1 MAQRRYGPTRGA
13 GVAVIELEGEKGI
26 EPGALGW
33 CGYAGVM
40 EKGPVGELIIAPN
53 KSTFVKKCGG
63 IIDDLLLP
71 DAALDYYSLANG
83 AGGLALVRVTDGN
96 EVQAEI
102 PLYAR
107 YGSLLTRMGILK
119 AKNGGRW
126 GGKERHYT
134 ADVDDMDTD
143 LSNTTLDTGLAMA
156 VDEWKGGILEIADVA
171 NTTYEIIGN
180 DAAGVITVAA
190 DSTMKDDYDASE
202 ADPATDRYY
211 LSLGNA
217 GKAISIMI
225 GDGEEK
231 PDTEFSISVYV
242 DGAFVKKYGNLS
254 TNPSDS
260 RYWVSLINND
270 DGNDE
275 IEAED
280 KWTGAH
286 TAAVRPANKY
296 GIIAASPAVTDTVL
310 TSIIH
315 DFTIT
320 KYATTLPDPTFLL
333 GTTTDDMIAQKITLV
348 VTNTASEATAT
359 SDKFGDLG
367 TVTIGS
373 EFTPNNKWT
382 PPFTLTNVGSTPLVD
397 ADEMVINYKP
407 FIPDSLIGGYLYPDK
422 VNEKSAKY
430 RIVDNDHKSI
440 TVADG
445 SDMTSKAEAADEY
458 MVVVPLE
465 MSGGE
470 DGNASIDDSSY
481 IQQAWDVDNSPFNRL
496 FGRNMGLIKY
506 ATPGVTSTA
515 VQKAGVAYAEA
526 KNHQYRYEITS
537 ATVTEAGAITY
548 INDTLGRSDFA
559 VVAFPSYGTVPDPLS
574 NEGKTKVVTLTG
586 MIHGREA
593 RIAADYDGYHKAEA
607 GIDAKLP
614 KLLDITTSDA
624 ILNEELLN
632 PAGIAIIKK
641 VKGNFIIWGDRTVH
655 SDPTW
660 KWKHQ
665 RETMSYYEHVLQ
677 ESFDWIIFMINDRT
691 TESLAISALNSF
703 FLPEYAK
710 RAVRG
715 NTFQEAVII
724 KLDEELN
731 TDATRANGDMISE
744 IKLRLADTVER
755 FIIRIGKQGI
765 FESVG

>member
-13 GVAVIELEGEKGI
+13 GVTIIELEGEKGI

-33 CGYAGVM
+33 CGYAGAM
-40 EKGPVGELIIAPN
+40 EKGPVGELILAPN

-63 IIDDLLLP
+63 IIDDSLLP

-96 EVQAEI
+96 EEKAEM

-107 YGSLLTRMGILK
+107 YDSLLTQMGTLR

-134 ADVDDMDTD
+134 AADVDMDTD
-143 LSNTTLDTGLAMA
+143 LSNTTLDTGLTMA
-156 VDEWKGGILEIADVA
+156 VDEWKGGILEIEDIP
-171 NTTYEIIGN
+171 NTTYEITGN

-190 DSTMKDDYDASE
+190 DSTMKDTYDGLSGTSE
-202 ADPATDRYY
+202 RYY
-211 LSLGNA
+211 LSLTNA
-217 GKAISIMI
+217 DKAVSIMI

-275 IEAED
+275 IEAVD
-280 KWTGAH
+280 LWTGAH

-296 GIIAASPAVTDTVL
+296 GIIDTAGITDTVL

-315 DFTIT
+315 DFTVT
-320 KYATTLPDPTFLL
+320 VSPTSANPAMTL
-333 GTTTDDMIAQKITLV
+333 GTTDDDMLAQKIT
-348 VTNTASEATAT
+348 VTVLAGALTGTAVSEEYGA
-359 SDKFGDLG
+359 LG
-367 TVTIGS
+367 TVTFG
-373 EFTPNNKWT
+373 TPFVPDHKWA
-382 PPFTLTNVGSTPLVD
+382 PPFTITNGGTVLAENDV
-397 ADEMVINYKP
+397 MVINYKP
-407 FIPDSLIGGYLYPDK
+407 FVADSLIGGYLYPDK
-422 VNEKSAKY
+422 VNAKTTRY
-430 RIVDNDHKSI
+430 RIVDNDHKTI

-445 SDMTSKAEAADEY
+445 SDMTSVAAAADEY
-458 MVVVPLE
+458 MVVAPLE

-470 DGNASIDDSSY
+470 DGNAGIVDSDY

-496 FGRNMGLIKY
+496 FGKNMGLIKY
-506 ATPGVTSTA
+506 ATPGNTATA

-526 KNHQYRYEITS
+526 KNHQYRYEIPS

-574 NEGKTKVVTLTG
+574 NEGKTKTVTLTG

-593 RIAADYDGYHKAEA
+593 RIAVDYDGYHKAEA

-614 KLLDITTSDA
+614 KLLDIPTSDA

-724 KLDEELN
+724 KLDDELN

>member
-33 CGYAGVM
+33 CGYAGIM

-63 IIDDLLLP
+63 VIDDSLLP

-96 EVQAEI
+96 EVQAEM

-107 YGSLLTRMGILK
+107 YGSLLTRMGTLK

-126 GGKERHYT
+126 GGKENYYT
-134 ADVDDMDTD
+134 GAATD
-143 LSNTTLDTGLAMA
+143 ATETTVTTGVTMLD
-156 VDEWKGGILEIADVA
+156 DEWAGGYLQITGSS
-171 NTTYEIIGN
+171 NTYEIISN
-180 DAAGVITVAA
+180 TAAGVITVAS
-190 DSTMKDDYDASE
+190 DSTII
-202 ADPATDRYY
+202 TDGGTTTAVYY
-211 LSLGNA
+211 LYHENA
-217 GKAISIMI
+217 GKAISILI

-275 IEAED
+275 IEAVD
-280 KWTGAH
+280 LWTGAH

-296 GIIAASPAVTDTVL
+296 GIIDTAGITDTVL
-310 TSIIH
+310 TSVIH
-315 DFTIT
+315 DFTVT
-320 KYATTLPDPTFLL
+320 VGDATPTFAL
-333 GTTTDDMIAQKITLV
+333 GTTTDSHLAQKLTITMTAADTGSV
-348 VTNTASEATAT
+348 V
-359 SDKFGDLG
+359 SDKLGAVG
-367 TVTIGS
+367 TVTVGT
-373 EFTPNNKWT
+373 EFDNTDCKWV
-382 PPFTLTNVGSTPLVD
+382 PPFTITDGGTTLETDDV
-397 ADEMVINYKP
+397 MVINYKP
-407 FIPDSLIGGYLYPDK
+407 FVLDSLIGGYLYPDK
-422 VNEKSAKY
+422 VNASSTRY
-430 RIVDNDHKSI
+430 RIVDNDHKTI

-445 SDMTSKAEAADEY
+445 SDMTSVAEAADEY
-458 MVVVPLE
+458 MVVAPLE
-465 MSGGE
+465 MSGGK
-470 DGNASIDDSSY
+470 DGNAGVIDSSY
-481 IQQAWDVDNSPFNRL
+481 TQQAWDVDDSPFNRL

-574 NEGKTKVVTLTG
+574 SEGKTKTVTLTG

-614 KLLDITTSDA
+614 KLLDIPTSDA

>member
-13 GVAVIELEGEKGI
+13 GVTVIELEGEKGI

-33 CGYAGVM
+33 CGYAGIM

-63 IIDDLLLP
+63 IIDDSLLP

-96 EVQAEI
+96 EVQAEMT
-102 PLYAR
+102 LYAR
-107 YGSLLTRMGILK
+107 YESLLTPMGTLK

-126 GGKERHYT
+126 GGKENYHT
-134 ADVDDMDTD
+134 GVATGVTE
-143 LSNTTLDTGLAMA
+143 TTVTTGVTMLL
-156 VDEWKGGILEIADVA
+156 DEWAGGYLQISGST
-171 NTTYEIIGN
+171 NTYEIISN
-180 DAAGVITVAA
+180 TAAGVITVAA
-190 DSTMKDDYDASE
+190 DSTIEFDGGAVDDV
-202 ADPATDRYY
+202 YY
-211 LSLGNA
+211 LYHENA
-217 GKAISIMI
+217 GKAVSIMI

-275 IEAED
+275 IEAVD
-280 KWTGAH
+280 LWTGAH

-296 GIIAASPAVTDTVL
+296 GIIDTAGITDTVL
-310 TSIIH
+310 TSVIY
-315 DFTIT
+315 DLTVT
-320 KYATTLPDPTFLL
+320 TGDATPTLTL
-333 GTTTDDMIAQKITLV
+333 GTTTDSHLAQKLTITMTAADTGNV
-348 VTNTASEATAT
+348 V
-359 SDKFGDLG
+359 SDKFGAVG
-367 TVTIGS
+367 TITVDSVYDNTDY
-373 EFTPNNKWT
+373 KWV
-382 PPFTLTNVGSTPLVD
+382 PPFTI
-397 ADEMVINYKP
+397 ADGGTTLEATDVIVINYKP
-407 FIPDSLIGGYLYPDK
+407 FVLDSLIGGYLYPDK
-422 VNEKSAKY
+422 VNASSTRY
-430 RIVDNDHKSI
+430 RIVDNDHKTI

-445 SDMTSKAEAADEY
+445 SDMTSVAAAADKY
-458 MVVVPLE
+458 MVVAPLE
-465 MSGGE
+465 MSGGK
-470 DGNASIDDSSY
+470 DGNASVDSTSY
-481 IQQAWDVDNSPFNRL
+481 SQQAWDVDNSPFNRL
-496 FGRNMGLIKY
+496 FGKNMGLIKY
-506 ATPGVTSTA
+506 ATPGVTTTA

-537 ATVTEAGAITY
+537 DTVTEAGAITY

-574 NEGKTKVVTLTG
+574 NEGKTKTVTLTG

-614 KLLDITTSDA
+614 KLLDIPTSDA

-677 ESFDWIIFMINDRT
+677 ESFDWIVFMINDRI

-715 NTFQEAVII
+715 NTFKDAVVI

>member
-33 CGYAGVM
+33 CGYAGIM

-63 IIDDLLLP
+63 VIDDSLLP

-96 EVQAEI
+96 EVQAEM

-107 YGSLLTRMGILK
+107 YGSLLTRMGTLK

-126 GGKERHYT
+126 GGKENYYT
-134 ADVDDMDTD
+134 GAATD
-143 LSNTTLDTGLAMA
+143 ATETTVTTGVTMLD
-156 VDEWKGGILEIADVA
+156 DEWAGGYLQITGSS
-171 NTTYEIIGN
+171 NTYEIIN
-180 DAAGVITVAA
+180 NTAAGVITVAS
-190 DSTMKDDYDASE
+190 DSTII
-202 ADPATDRYY
+202 TDGGTTTAVYY
-211 LSLGNA
+211 LYHENA
-217 GKAISIMI
+217 GKAISILI

-275 IEAED
+275 IEAVD
-280 KWTGAH
+280 LWTGAH

-296 GIIAASPAVTDTVL
+296 GIIDTAGITDTVL
-310 TSIIH
+310 TSVIH
-315 DFTIT
+315 DFTVT
-320 KYATTLPDPTFLL
+320 VGDATPTFAL
-333 GTTTDDMIAQKITLV
+333 GTTTDSHLAQKLTITMTAADTGSV
-348 VTNTASEATAT
+348 V
-359 SDKFGDLG
+359 SDKLGAVG
-367 TVTIGS
+367 TVTVGT
-373 EFTPNNKWT
+373 EFDNTDCKWV
-382 PPFTLTNVGSTPLVD
+382 PPFTITDGGTTLETDDV
-397 ADEMVINYKP
+397 MVINYKP
-407 FIPDSLIGGYLYPDK
+407 FVLDSLIGGYLYPDK
-422 VNEKSAKY
+422 VNASSTRY
-430 RIVDNDHKSI
+430 RIVDNDHKTI

-445 SDMTSKAEAADEY
+445 SDMTSVAEAADEY
-458 MVVVPLE
+458 MVVAPLE
-465 MSGGE
+465 MSGGK
-470 DGNASIDDSSY
+470 DGNAGVIDSSY
-481 IQQAWDVDNSPFNRL
+481 TQQAWDVDDSPFNRL

-548 INDTLGRSDFA
+548 IDDTLGRSDFA

-574 NEGKTKVVTLTG
+574 SEGKTKTVTLTG

-614 KLLDITTSDA
+614 KLLDIPTSDA

>member
-13 GVAVIELEGEKGI
+13 GVTVIELEGEKGI

-63 IIDDLLLP
+63 VIDDSLLP

-96 EVQAEI
+96 EVQAEMT
-102 PLYAR
+102 LYAR
-107 YGSLLTRMGILK
+107 YGSLLTPMGTLK

-126 GGKERHYT
+126 GGKERYYT
-134 ADVDDMDTD
+134 AADVDMDTD
-143 LSNTTLDTGLAMA
+143 LSNTTLDTGLTMA
-156 VDEWKGGILEIADVA
+156 VDEWKGGILEIEDIP
-171 NTTYEIIGN
+171 NTTYEITGN

-190 DSTMKDDYDASE
+190 DSTMKDTYDDLTGTSE
-202 ADPATDRYY
+202 RYY
-211 LSLGNA
+211 LSLENA

-275 IEAED
+275 IEAVD
-280 KWTGAH
+280 LWTGAH

-296 GIIAASPAVTDTVL
+296 GVIETAGITDTVL
-310 TSIIH
+310 TSVIH
-315 DFTIT
+315 DFTVTVSPGGANPTIT
-320 KYATTLPDPTFLL
+320 L
-333 GTTTDDMIAQKITLV
+333 GTTDDDMLAQKIT
-348 VTNTASEATAT
+348 VTVLAGDATGTAV
-359 SDKFGDLG
+359 SDKYGTLG
-367 TVTIGS
+367 TVTFGDP
-373 EFTPNNKWT
+373 FTPDHKWA
-382 PPFTLTNVGSTPLVD
+382 PPFTIGNGLTALVEND
-397 ADEMVINYKP
+397 VMVINYKP
-407 FIPDSLIGGYLYPDK
+407 FVADSLIGGYLYPDK
-422 VNEKSAKY
+422 VNAKTTRY
-430 RIVDNDHKSI
+430 RIVDNDHKTI

-445 SDMTSKAEAADEY
+445 SDMTSVAAADDKY
-458 MVVVPLE
+458 MVVAPLE

-470 DGNASIDDSSY
+470 DGNAGIDDPSY
-481 IQQAWDVDNSPFNRL
+481 IQQAWDVDGSPFNRL

-574 NEGKTKVVTLTG
+574 NEGKTKTVTLTG

-614 KLLDITTSDA
+614 KLLDIPTSDA

-724 KLDEELN
+724 KLDDELN

>member
-63 IIDDLLLP
+63 VIDDSLLP

-96 EVQAEI
+96 EVQAEMT
-102 PLYAR
+102 LYAR
-107 YGSLLTRMGILK
+107 YGSILTPMGTLK

-126 GGKERHYT
+126 GGKEAYFVGVAT
-134 ADVDDMDTD
+134 GVTETTVTTGEEMLLNEWAGGY
-143 LSNTTLDTGLAMA
+143 LQIAGSSN
-156 VDEWKGGILEIADVA
+156 
-171 NTTYEIIGN
+171 TYEIISN
-180 DAAGVITVAA
+180 TAAGVITVAA
-190 DSTMKDDYDASE
+190 DSTIESDGGAVDDV
-202 ADPATDRYY
+202 YY
-211 LSLGNA
+211 LYHENA

-260 RYWVSLINND
+260 RYWESLINND

-275 IEAED
+275 IVAD
-280 KWTGAH
+280 DTWNGAH

-296 GIIAASPAVTDTVL
+296 GIIATSPAVTDTVL

-315 DFTIT
+315 DFTVT
-320 KYATTLPDPTFLL
+320 VGDATPTFAL
-333 GTTTDDMIAQKITLV
+333 GTTTDSHLAQKLTITMSSATEGAV
-348 VTNTASEATAT
+348 V
-359 SDKFGDLG
+359 SDKFGAVG
-367 TVTIGS
+367 TVTVGS
-373 EFTPNNKWT
+373 EFVNTACKWV
-382 PPFTLTNVGSTPLVD
+382 PPFTITDSGTTLEDGDV
-397 ADEMVINYKP
+397 MVINYKP
-407 FIPDSLIGGYLYPDK
+407 FVLDSLIGGYLYPDK
-422 VNEKSAKY
+422 VDASSTRY
-430 RIVDNDHKSI
+430 RIVDNDHKTI

-445 SDMTSKAEAADEY
+445 SDMTSVAAADDEY
-458 MVVVPLE
+458 MVVAPLE
-465 MSGGE
+465 MSGGK

-481 IQQAWDVDNSPFNRL
+481 TQQAWDVDGSPFNRL

-574 NEGKTKVVTLTG
+574 NEGKTKTVTLTG

-614 KLLDITTSDA
+614 KLLDIPTSDA

>member
-1 MAQRRYGPTRGA
+1 
-13 GVAVIELEGEKGI
+13 
-26 EPGALGW
+26 
-33 CGYAGVM
+33 
-40 EKGPVGELIIAPN
+40 
-53 KSTFVKKCGG
+53 
-63 IIDDLLLP
+63 
-71 DAALDYYSLANG
+71 
-83 AGGLALVRVTDGN
+83 
-96 EVQAEI
+96 
-102 PLYAR
+102 
-107 YGSLLTRMGILK
+107 
-119 AKNGGRW
+119 
-126 GGKERHYT
+126 
-134 ADVDDMDTD
+134 
-143 LSNTTLDTGLAMA
+143 
-156 VDEWKGGILEIADVA
+156 
-171 NTTYEIIGN
+171 
-180 DAAGVITVAA
+180 
-190 DSTMKDDYDASE
+190 
-202 ADPATDRYY
+202 
-211 LSLGNA
+211 
-217 GKAISIMI
+217 
-225 GDGEEK
+225 
-231 PDTEFSISVYV
+231 
-242 DGAFVKKYGNLS
+242 
-254 TNPSDS
+254 
-260 RYWVSLINND
+260 LINND

-275 IEAED
+275 IVAD
-280 KWTGAH
+280 DIWTGAH

-296 GIIAASPAVTDTVL
+296 GIIETAGITDTVL
-310 TSIIH
+310 TSVIH
-315 DFTIT
+315 DFTVTVSPSGANPTIT
-320 KYATTLPDPTFLL
+320 L
-333 GTTTDDMIAQKITLV
+333 GTTDDDMLAQKIT
-348 VTNTASEATAT
+348 VTVLSGDATGSAV
-359 SDKFGDLG
+359 SDKYGALG
-367 TVTIGS
+367 TVTFG
-373 EFTPNNKWT
+373 TPFVPDHKWA
-382 PPFTLTNVGSTPLVD
+382 PPFTITNGVTVLAENDV
-397 ADEMVINYKP
+397 MVINYKP
-407 FIPDSLIGGYLYPDK
+407 FVLDSLIGGYLYPDK
-422 VNEKSAKY
+422 VNASSTRY
-430 RIVDNDHKSI
+430 RIVDNDHKTI

-445 SDMTSKAEAADEY
+445 SDMTSVAAAADEY
-458 MVVVPLE
+458 MVVAPLE
-465 MSGGE
+465 MSGGK
-470 DGNASIDDSSY
+470 DGNASVDSTSY
-481 IQQAWDVDNSPFNRL
+481 SQQAWDVDNSPFNRL
-496 FGRNMGLIKY
+496 FGKNMGLIKY
-506 ATPGVTSTA
+506 ATPGNTATA

-537 ATVTEAGAITY
+537 DTATEAGAITY

-574 NEGKTKVVTLTG
+574 NEGKTKTVTLTG

-614 KLLDITTSDA
+614 KLLDIPTSDA

-677 ESFDWIIFMINDRT
+677 ESFDWIVFMINDRI

-715 NTFQEAVII
+715 NTFKDAVVI

>member
-13 GVAVIELEGEKGI
+13 GVTIIELEGEKGI

-33 CGYAGVM
+33 CGYAGAM
-40 EKGPVGELIIAPN
+40 EKGPVGELILAPN

-63 IIDDLLLP
+63 IIDDSLLP

-96 EVQAEI
+96 EDEAEI

-107 YGSLLTRMGILK
+107 YGSLLTQMGTLK

-134 ADVDDMDTD
+134 AADVDMDTD
-143 LSNTTLDTGLAMA
+143 LSNTTLDTGLTMA
-156 VDEWKGGILEIADVA
+156 VDEWKGGILEIEDIP
-171 NTTYEIIGN
+171 NTTYEITGN

-190 DSTMKDDYDASE
+190 DSTMKDTYDDLTGTSE
-202 ADPATDRYY
+202 RYY
-211 LSLGNA
+211 LSLENA
-217 GKAISIMI
+217 GKAVSIMI

-275 IEAED
+275 IEAVD
-280 KWTGAH
+280 LWTGAH

-296 GIIAASPAVTDTVL
+296 GVIETAGITDTVL
-310 TSIIH
+310 TSVIH
-315 DFTIT
+315 DFTVT
-320 KYATTLPDPTFLL
+320 VSPTGANPAMTL
-333 GTTTDDMIAQKITLV
+333 GTTDDDMLAQKIT
-348 VTNTASEATAT
+348 VTVLAGALTGTAVSEEYGA
-359 SDKFGDLG
+359 LG
-367 TVTIGS
+367 TVTFG
-373 EFTPNNKWT
+373 TPFVPDHKWA
-382 PPFTLTNVGSTPLVD
+382 PPFTITNGGTVLAENDV
-397 ADEMVINYKP
+397 MVINYKP
-407 FIPDSLIGGYLYPDK
+407 FVADSLIGGYLYPDK
-422 VNEKSAKY
+422 VNAKTTRY
-430 RIVDNDHKSI
+430 RIVDNDHKTI

-445 SDMTSKAEAADEY
+445 SDMTSVAAAADEY
-458 MVVVPLE
+458 MVVAPLE

-470 DGNASIDDSSY
+470 DGNAGIVDSDY
-481 IQQAWDVDNSPFNRL
+481 TQQAWDVDNSPFNRL

-506 ATPGVTSTA
+506 ATPGNTATA

-526 KNHQYRYEITS
+526 KNHQYRYEIPS

-574 NEGKTKVVTLTG
+574 NEGKTKTVTLTG

-614 KLLDITTSDA
+614 KLLDIPTSDA

-724 KLDEELN
+724 KLDDELN

>member
-13 GVAVIELEGEKGI
+13 GVTIIELEGEKGI

-33 CGYAGVM
+33 CGYAGIM
-40 EKGPVGELIIAPN
+40 EKGPVGELILAPN

-63 IIDDLLLP
+63 IIDDSLLP

-83 AGGLALVRVTDGN
+83 AGGLALVRVTDGT
-96 EVQAEI
+96 EVQAEMT
-102 PLYAR
+102 LYAR
-107 YGSLLTRMGILK
+107 YGSLLTPMGTLK

-126 GGKERHYT
+126 GGKENYYT
-134 ADVDDMDTD
+134 GVATGVTE
-143 LSNTTLDTGLAMA
+143 TTVTTGVTMLL
-156 VDEWKGGILEIADVA
+156 DEWAGGYLQIAGSSH
-171 NTTYEIIGN
+171 TYEIISN
-180 DAAGVITVAA
+180 TAAGVITVAA
-190 DSTMKDDYDASE
+190 DSTIESDGGAVDDV
-202 ADPATDRYY
+202 YY
-211 LSLGNA
+211 LYHENA
-217 GKAISIMI
+217 GKAVSIMI

-275 IEAED
+275 IEAVD
-280 KWTGAH
+280 LWTGAH

-296 GIIAASPAVTDTVL
+296 GIIDTAGITDTVL

-315 DFTIT
+315 DFAVTTGDANPSIT
-320 KYATTLPDPTFLL
+320 L
-333 GTTTDDMIAQKITLV
+333 GTTTDSYLAQKLTITMTAADTGNV
-348 VTNTASEATAT
+348 V
-359 SDKFGDLG
+359 SDKFGAVG
-367 TVTIGS
+367 TVTVG
-373 EFTPNNKWT
+373 TPYDNTDYKWI
-382 PPFTLTNVGSTPLVD
+382 PPFTITDGTPTLD
-397 ADEMVINYKP
+397 TADVIVINYKP
-407 FIPDSLIGGYLYPDK
+407 FVLDSLIGGYLYPDK
-422 VNEKSAKY
+422 VNASSTRY
-430 RIVDNDHKSI
+430 RIVDNDHKTI

-445 SDMTSKAEAADEY
+445 SDMTSVAAAADEY
-458 MVVVPLE
+458 MVVAPLE
-465 MSGGE
+465 MSGGK
-470 DGNASIDDSSY
+470 DGNASVDSTSY
-481 IQQAWDVDNSPFNRL
+481 SQQAWDVDNSPFNRL
-496 FGRNMGLIKY
+496 FGKNMGLIKY
-506 ATPGVTSTA
+506 ATPGVTTTA

-537 ATVTEAGAITY
+537 DTITEAGAITY
-548 INDTLGRSDFA
+548 VNDTLGRNDFA

-574 NEGKTKVVTLTG
+574 NEGKTKTVTLTG

-614 KLLDITTSDA
+614 KLLDIPTSDA

-703 FLPEYAK
+703 FLPEFAK

-715 NTFQEAVII
+715 NTYKEAVII
-724 KLDEELN
+724 KLDDELN

>member
-13 GVAVIELEGEKGI
+13 GVTVIELEGEKGI

-33 CGYAGVM
+33 CGYAGIM

-63 IIDDLLLP
+63 IIDDSLLP

-96 EVQAEI
+96 EVQAEM

-107 YGSLLTRMGILK
+107 YGSLLTRMGTLK

-126 GGKERHYT
+126 GGKERYYT
-134 ADVDDMDTD
+134 AADVDMDTD
-143 LSNTTLDTGLAMA
+143 LSNTTLDTGLTMA
-156 VDEWKGGILEIADVA
+156 VDEWKGGILEIEDIP
-171 NTTYEIIGN
+171 NTTYEITGN

-190 DSTMKDDYDASE
+190 DSTMKDTYDDLTGTSE
-202 ADPATDRYY
+202 RYY
-211 LSLGNA
+211 LSLENA
-217 GKAISIMI
+217 GKAVSIMI

-275 IEAED
+275 IEAVD
-280 KWTGAH
+280 LWTGAH

-296 GIIAASPAVTDTVL
+296 GVINTAGITDTVL

-315 DFTIT
+315 DFTVTVSPSGANPTIT
-320 KYATTLPDPTFLL
+320 L
-333 GTTTDDMIAQKITLV
+333 GTTDDDMLAQKIT
-348 VTNTASEATAT
+348 VTVLSGDATGSAV
-359 SDKFGDLG
+359 SDKYGALG
-367 TVTIGS
+367 TVTFG
-373 EFTPNNKWT
+373 TPFVPDHKWA
-382 PPFTLTNVGSTPLVD
+382 PPFTITNGVTVLAENDV
-397 ADEMVINYKP
+397 MVINYKP
-407 FIPDSLIGGYLYPDK
+407 FVADSLIGGYLYPDK
-422 VNEKSAKY
+422 VNASSTRY
-430 RIVDNDHKSI
+430 RIVDNDHKTI

-445 SDMTSKAEAADEY
+445 SDMTSVAAAADEY
-458 MVVVPLE
+458 MVVAPLE

-470 DGNASIDDSSY
+470 DGNAGIVDSDYS
-481 IQQAWDVDNSPFNRL
+481 QQAWDVDSSPFNRI
-496 FGRNMGLIKY
+496 FGKNMGLIKY

-574 NEGKTKVVTLTG
+574 NEGKTKTVTLTG

-614 KLLDITTSDA
+614 KLLDIPTSDA

-677 ESFDWIIFMINDRT
+677 ESFDWIVFMINDRT
-691 TESLAISALNSF
+691 TESLAISTLNSF
-703 FLPEYAK
+703 FLPEFAK

-715 NTFQEAVII
+715 NTYKEAVII
-724 KLDEELN
+724 KLDDELN

>member
-13 GVAVIELEGEKGI
+13 GVTVIELEGEKGI

-33 CGYAGVM
+33 CGYAGIM
-40 EKGPVGELIIAPN
+40 EKGPVGELILAPN

-63 IIDDLLLP
+63 IIDDSLLP
-71 DAALDYYSLANG
+71 DAALDFYSLANG

-96 EVQAEI
+96 EVQAEMT
-102 PLYAR
+102 LYAR
-107 YGSLLTRMGILK
+107 YGSLLTPMGTLK

-126 GGKERHYT
+126 GGKENYYT
-134 ADVDDMDTD
+134 GVATGVTE
-143 LSNTTLDTGLAMA
+143 TTVTTGVTMLL
-156 VDEWKGGILEIADVA
+156 DEWAGGYLQIAGSSH
-171 NTTYEIIGN
+171 TYEIISN
-180 DAAGVITVAA
+180 TAAGVITVAA
-190 DSTMKDDYDASE
+190 DSTILVDGGAVDDV
-202 ADPATDRYY
+202 YY
-211 LSLGNA
+211 LYHENA
-217 GKAISIMI
+217 GKAVSIMI

-275 IEAED
+275 IEAVD
-280 KWTGAH
+280 LWTGAH

-296 GIIAASPAVTDTVL
+296 GIIDTAGITDTVL
-310 TSIIH
+310 TSVIY
-315 DFTIT
+315 DLTVT
-320 KYATTLPDPTFLL
+320 TGDATPTLTL
-333 GTTTDDMIAQKITLV
+333 GTTTDSHLAQKLTITMTAADAGNV
-348 VTNTASEATAT
+348 V
-359 SDKFGDLG
+359 SDKFGAVG
-367 TVTIGS
+367 TITVG
-373 EFTPNNKWT
+373 TPYDNTDYKWV
-382 PPFTLTNVGSTPLVD
+382 PPFTIANGGEALEATDVI
-397 ADEMVINYKP
+397 VINYKP
-407 FIPDSLIGGYLYPDK
+407 FVLDSLIGGYLYPDK
-422 VNEKSAKY
+422 INASSTRY
-430 RIVDNDHKSI
+430 RIVDNDHKTI

-445 SDMTSKAEAADEY
+445 SDMTSVAAAADEY
-458 MVVVPLE
+458 MVVAPLE
-465 MSGGE
+465 MSGGK
-470 DGNASIDDSSY
+470 DGNASVDSTSY
-481 IQQAWDVDNSPFNRL
+481 SQQAWDVDNSPFNRL
-496 FGRNMGLIKY
+496 FGKNMGLIKY
-506 ATPGVTSTA
+506 ATPGVTTTA

-537 ATVTEAGAITY
+537 DTVTEAGAITY
-548 INDTLGRSDFA
+548 VNDTLGRNDFA

-574 NEGKTKVVTLTG
+574 NEGKTKTVTLTG

-614 KLLDITTSDA
+614 KLLDIPTSDA

-703 FLPEYAK
+703 FLPEFAK

-715 NTFQEAVII
+715 NTYKEAVII
-724 KLDEELN
+724 KLDDELN

>member
-13 GVAVIELEGEKGI
+13 GVTIIELEGEKGI

-33 CGYAGVM
+33 CGYAGIM
-40 EKGPVGELIIAPN
+40 EKGPVGELILAPN

-63 IIDDLLLP
+63 IIDDSLLP

-83 AGGLALVRVTDGN
+83 AGGLALVRVTDGT
-96 EVQAEI
+96 EVQAEMT
-102 PLYAR
+102 LYAR
-107 YGSLLTRMGILK
+107 YGSLLTPMGTLK

-126 GGKERHYT
+126 GGKENYYT
-134 ADVDDMDTD
+134 GVATGVTE
-143 LSNTTLDTGLAMA
+143 TTVTTGVTMLLN
-156 VDEWKGGILEIADVA
+156 EWAGGYLQISGST
-171 NTTYEIIGN
+171 NTYEIISN
-180 DAAGVITVAA
+180 TAAGVITVAA
-190 DSTMKDDYDASE
+190 DSTIEFDGGAVDDV
-202 ADPATDRYY
+202 YY
-211 LSLGNA
+211 LYHENA
-217 GKAISIMI
+217 GKAVSIMI

-275 IEAED
+275 IEAVD
-280 KWTGAH
+280 LWTGAH

-296 GIIAASPAVTDTVL
+296 GIIDTAGITDTVL
-310 TSIIH
+310 TSVIY
-315 DFTIT
+315 DLTVT
-320 KYATTLPDPTFLL
+320 TGDATPTLTL
-333 GTTTDDMIAQKITLV
+333 GTTTDSHLAQKLTITMTAADAGNV
-348 VTNTASEATAT
+348 V
-359 SDKFGDLG
+359 SDKFGAVG
-367 TVTIGS
+367 TITVGS
-373 EFTPNNKWT
+373 VYDNTDYKWV
-382 PPFTLTNVGSTPLVD
+382 PPFTI
-397 ADEMVINYKP
+397 ADGGTTLEATDVIVINYKP
-407 FIPDSLIGGYLYPDK
+407 FVLDSLIGGYLYPDK
-422 VNEKSAKY
+422 VNASSTRY
-430 RIVDNDHKSI
+430 RIVDNDHKTI

-445 SDMTSKAEAADEY
+445 SDMTSVAAAADEY
-458 MVVVPLE
+458 MVVAPLE
-465 MSGGE
+465 MSGGK
-470 DGNASIDDSSY
+470 DGNASVDSTSY
-481 IQQAWDVDNSPFNRL
+481 SQQAWDVDNSPFNRL
-496 FGRNMGLIKY
+496 FGKNMGLIKY
-506 ATPGVTSTA
+506 ATPGVTTTA

-537 ATVTEAGAITY
+537 DTVTEAGAITY

-574 NEGKTKVVTLTG
+574 NEGKTKTVTLTG

-614 KLLDITTSDA
+614 KLLDIPTSDA

-641 VKGNFIIWGDRTVH
+641 VKGNFIIWGDRMVH

-677 ESFDWIIFMINDRT
+677 ESFDWIVFMINDRT

-703 FLPEYAK
+703 FLPEFAK

-715 NTFQEAVII
+715 NTYKEAVII
-724 KLDEELN
+724 KLDDELN

>member
-13 GVAVIELEGEKGI
+13 GVTVIELEGEKGI

-33 CGYAGVM
+33 CGYAGIM
-40 EKGPVGELIIAPN
+40 EKGPVGELILAPN

-63 IIDDLLLP
+63 IIDDSLLP

-96 EVQAEI
+96 EVQAEMT
-102 PLYAR
+102 LYAR
-107 YGSLLTRMGILK
+107 YGSLLTPMGTLK

-126 GGKERHYT
+126 GGKENYYT
-134 ADVDDMDTD
+134 GVATGVTE
-143 LSNTTLDTGLAMA
+143 TTVTTGVTMLL
-156 VDEWKGGILEIADVA
+156 DEWAGGYLQIAGSSH
-171 NTTYEIIGN
+171 TYEIISN
-180 DAAGVITVAA
+180 TEAGVITVAA
-190 DSTMKDDYDASE
+190 DSTIESDGGAVDDV
-202 ADPATDRYY
+202 YY
-211 LSLGNA
+211 LYHENA
-217 GKAISIMI
+217 GKAVSIMI

-275 IEAED
+275 IEAVD
-280 KWTGAH
+280 LWTGAH

-296 GIIAASPAVTDTVL
+296 GVIDTAGITDTVL
-310 TSIIH
+310 TSVIH
-315 DFTIT
+315 DFTVT
-320 KYATTLPDPTFLL
+320 VSPSGANPTIAL
-333 GTTTDDMIAQKITLV
+333 GTTDDDMLAQKIT
-348 VTNTASEATAT
+348 VTVLAGDATGSAV
-359 SDKFGDLG
+359 SDKYGALG
-367 TVTIGS
+367 TVTFG
-373 EFTPNNKWT
+373 TPFVPDHKWA
-382 PPFTLTNVGSTPLVD
+382 PPFTITNGVTVLAENDV
-397 ADEMVINYKP
+397 MVINYKP
-407 FIPDSLIGGYLYPDK
+407 FVLDSLIGGYLYPDK
-422 VNEKSAKY
+422 VNASSTRY
-430 RIVDNDHKSI
+430 RIVDNDHKTI

-445 SDMTSKAEAADEY
+445 SDMTSVAAAADEY
-458 MVVVPLE
+458 MVVAPLE
-465 MSGGE
+465 MSGGK
-470 DGNASIDDSSY
+470 DGNASVDSTSY
-481 IQQAWDVDNSPFNRL
+481 SQQAWDVDNSPFNRL
-496 FGRNMGLIKY
+496 FGKNMGLIKY
-506 ATPGVTSTA
+506 ATPGVTTTA

-537 ATVTEAGAITY
+537 DTVTEAGAITY
-548 INDTLGRSDFA
+548 VNDTLGRNDFA

-574 NEGKTKVVTLTG
+574 NEGKTKTVTLTG

-614 KLLDITTSDA
+614 KLLDIPTSDA

-677 ESFDWIIFMINDRT
+677 ESFDWIVFMINDRT

-703 FLPEYAK
+703 FLPEFAK

-715 NTFQEAVII
+715 NTYKEAVII
-724 KLDEELN
+724 KLDDELN

>member
-13 GVAVIELEGEKGI
+13 GVTIIELEGEKGI

-33 CGYAGVM
+33 CGYAGIM
-40 EKGPVGELIIAPN
+40 EKGPVGELILAPN

-63 IIDDLLLP
+63 IIDDSLLP

-96 EVQAEI
+96 EVQAEMT
-102 PLYAR
+102 LYAR
-107 YGSLLTRMGILK
+107 YGSLLTPMGTLK

-126 GGKERHYT
+126 GGKENYYT
-134 ADVDDMDTD
+134 GVATGVTE
-143 LSNTTLDTGLAMA
+143 TTVTTGVTMLL
-156 VDEWKGGILEIADVA
+156 DEWAGGYLQISGST
-171 NTTYEIIGN
+171 NTYEIISN
-180 DAAGVITVAA
+180 TAAGVITVAA
-190 DSTMKDDYDASE
+190 DSTIEFDGGAVDDV
-202 ADPATDRYY
+202 YY
-211 LSLGNA
+211 LYHENA
-217 GKAISIMI
+217 GKAVSIMI

-275 IEAED
+275 IEAVD
-280 KWTGAH
+280 LWTGAH

-296 GIIAASPAVTDTVL
+296 GIIDTAGITDTVL
-310 TSIIH
+310 TSVIY
-315 DFTIT
+315 DLTVT
-320 KYATTLPDPTFLL
+320 TGDATPTLTL
-333 GTTTDDMIAQKITLV
+333 GTTTDSHLAQKLTITMTAADTGNV
-348 VTNTASEATAT
+348 V
-359 SDKFGDLG
+359 SDKFGAVG
-367 TVTIGS
+367 TITVGS
-373 EFTPNNKWT
+373 VYDNTDYKWV
-382 PPFTLTNVGSTPLVD
+382 PPFTITDGGTTLEATDVI
-397 ADEMVINYKP
+397 VINYKP
-407 FIPDSLIGGYLYPDK
+407 FVLDSLIGGYLYPDK
-422 VNEKSAKY
+422 VNASSTRY
-430 RIVDNDHKSI
+430 RIVDNDHKTI

-445 SDMTSKAEAADEY
+445 SDMTSVAAAADEY
-458 MVVVPLE
+458 MVVAPLE
-465 MSGGE
+465 MSGGK
-470 DGNASIDDSSY
+470 DGNASIDSTSY
-481 IQQAWDVDNSPFNRL
+481 SQQAWDVDNSPFNRL
-496 FGRNMGLIKY
+496 FGKNMGLIKY
-506 ATPGVTSTA
+506 ATPGVTTTA

-537 ATVTEAGAITY
+537 DTVTEAGAITY

-574 NEGKTKVVTLTG
+574 NEGKTKTVTLTG

-614 KLLDITTSDA
+614 KLLDIPTSDA

-677 ESFDWIIFMINDRT
+677 ESFDWIVFMINDRT

-703 FLPEYAK
+703 FLPEFAK

-715 NTFQEAVII
+715 NTYKEAVII
-724 KLDEELN
+724 KLDDELN

>member
-33 CGYAGVM
+33 CGYAGIM

-63 IIDDLLLP
+63 VIDDSLLP

-96 EVQAEI
+96 EVQAEM

-107 YGSLLTRMGILK
+107 YGSLLTRMGTLK

-126 GGKERHYT
+126 GGKENYYT
-134 ADVDDMDTD
+134 GAATD
-143 LSNTTLDTGLAMA
+143 ATETTVTTGVTMLD
-156 VDEWKGGILEIADVA
+156 DEWAGGYLQITGSS
-171 NTTYEIIGN
+171 NTYEIISN
-180 DAAGVITVAA
+180 TAAGVITVAS
-190 DSTMKDDYDASE
+190 DSTII
-202 ADPATDRYY
+202 TDGGTTTAVYY
-211 LSLGNA
+211 LYHENA
-217 GKAISIMI
+217 GKAISILI

-275 IEAED
+275 IEAVD
-280 KWTGAH
+280 LWTGAH

-296 GIIAASPAVTDTVL
+296 GIIDTAGITDTVL
-310 TSIIH
+310 TSVIH
-315 DFTIT
+315 DFTVT
-320 KYATTLPDPTFLL
+320 VGDATPTFAL
-333 GTTTDDMIAQKITLV
+333 GTTTDSHLAQKLTITMTAADTGSV
-348 VTNTASEATAT
+348 V
-359 SDKFGDLG
+359 SDKLGAVG
-367 TVTIGS
+367 TVTVGT
-373 EFTPNNKWT
+373 EFDNTDCKWV
-382 PPFTLTNVGSTPLVD
+382 PPFTITDGGTTLETDDV
-397 ADEMVINYKP
+397 MVINYKP
-407 FIPDSLIGGYLYPDK
+407 FVLDSLIGGYLYPDK
-422 VNEKSAKY
+422 VNASSTRY
-430 RIVDNDHKSI
+430 RIVDNDHKTI

-445 SDMTSKAEAADEY
+445 SDMTSVAEAADEY
-458 MVVVPLE
+458 MVVAPLE
-465 MSGGE
+465 MSGGK
-470 DGNASIDDSSY
+470 DGNAGVIDSSY
-481 IQQAWDVDNSPFNRL
+481 TQQAWDVDDSPFNRL

-574 NEGKTKVVTLTG
+574 NEGKTKTVTLTG

-614 KLLDITTSDA
+614 KLLDIPTSDA

>member
-40 EKGPVGELIIAPN
+40 EKGPVGELILAPN
-53 KSTFVKKCGG
+53 KSTFEKKCGG
-63 IIDDLLLP
+63 IIDDSLLP

-96 EVQAEI
+96 EVQAEM

-107 YGSLLTRMGILK
+107 YGSLLTQMGTLK

-126 GGKERHYT
+126 GGKEKYYT
-134 ADVDDMDTD
+134 AADVDMDTD
-143 LSNTTLDTGLAMA
+143 LTNTTLDTGLTMTT
-156 VDEWKGGILEIADVA
+156 DEWKGGILEIEDIP
-171 NTTYEIIGN
+171 NTTYEIVGN
-180 DAAGVITVAA
+180 DSAGVITVSA
-190 DSTMKDDYDASE
+190 DATMKDDYDGLSGTSE
-202 ADPATDRYY
+202 RYY
-211 LSLGNA
+211 LSLANA
-217 GKAISIMI
+217 DKAVSIMV

-275 IEAED
+275 IEAVD
-280 KWTGAH
+280 LWTGAH

-296 GIIAASPAVTDTVL
+296 GIIDTAGITDTVL

-315 DFTIT
+315 DFTVTVSPTGANPTIT
-320 KYATTLPDPTFLL
+320 L
-333 GTTTDDMIAQKITLV
+333 GTTDDDMLAQKITITVL
-348 VTNTASEATAT
+348 SGDATGSAV
-359 SDKFGDLG
+359 SDKYGALG
-367 TVTIGS
+367 TVTFGTPFVPDHKWAPG
-373 EFTPNNKWT
+373 FTI
-382 PPFTLTNVGSTPLVD
+382 TNGATVLAENDV
-397 ADEMVINYKP
+397 MVINYKP
-407 FIPDSLIGGYLYPDK
+407 FVPDSLIGGYIYPDK
-422 VNEKSAKY
+422 VNAKSTKY
-430 RIVDNDHKSI
+430 RIVDNDHDSI
-440 TVADG
+440 TAADG
-445 SDMTSKAEAADEY
+445 SDMTSVAAAADEY
-458 MVVVPLE
+458 MVVIPLE
-465 MSGGE
+465 MTGGK
-470 DGNASIDDSSY
+470 DGNADIVDADYS
-481 IQQAWDVDNSPFNRL
+481 QQAWDVDSSPFNRI

-506 ATPGVTSTA
+506 ATPGITSTA
-515 VQKAGVAYAEA
+515 VQKAGVAYSEA
-526 KNHQYRYEITS
+526 KNHQYRYEIPS
-537 ATVTEAGAITY
+537 NVVTEDGAITQ
-548 INDTLGRSDFA
+548 INDTLGRNDFA

-574 NEGKTKVVTLTG
+574 NEGKTKTVTLTG

-614 KLLDITTSDA
+614 KLLDIPTSDA

-677 ESFDWIIFMINDRT
+677 ESFDWIIFMINDRD

-715 NTFQEAVII
+715 NTYQEAVII

-765 FESVG
+765 FESAG

>member
-33 CGYAGVM
+33 CGYAGIM

-63 IIDDLLLP
+63 VIDDSLLP

-96 EVQAEI
+96 EVQAEM

-107 YGSLLTRMGILK
+107 YGSLLTRMGTLK

-126 GGKERHYT
+126 GGKENYYT
-134 ADVDDMDTD
+134 GAATD
-143 LSNTTLDTGLAMA
+143 ATETTVTTGVTMLD
-156 VDEWKGGILEIADVA
+156 DEWAGGYLQITGSS
-171 NTTYEIIGN
+171 NTYEIISN
-180 DAAGVITVAA
+180 TAAGVITVAS
-190 DSTMKDDYDASE
+190 DSTII
-202 ADPATDRYY
+202 TDGGTTTAVYY
-211 LSLGNA
+211 LYHENA
-217 GKAISIMI
+217 GKAVSIMI

-270 DGNDE
+270 DSNDE
-275 IEAED
+275 IEAVD
-280 KWTGAH
+280 LWTGAH

-296 GIIAASPAVTDTVL
+296 GIIDTAGITDTVL
-310 TSIIH
+310 TSVIH
-315 DFTIT
+315 DFTVT
-320 KYATTLPDPTFLL
+320 VGDATPTFAL
-333 GTTTDDMIAQKITLV
+333 GTTTDSHLAQKLTITMTAADTGSV
-348 VTNTASEATAT
+348 V
-359 SDKFGDLG
+359 SDKLGAVG
-367 TVTIGS
+367 TVTVGT
-373 EFTPNNKWT
+373 EFDNTDCKWV
-382 PPFTLTNVGSTPLVD
+382 PPFTITDGGTTLETDDV
-397 ADEMVINYKP
+397 MVINYKP
-407 FIPDSLIGGYLYPDK
+407 FVLDSLIGGYLYPDK
-422 VNEKSAKY
+422 VNASSTRY
-430 RIVDNDHKSI
+430 RIVDNDHKTI

-445 SDMTSKAEAADEY
+445 SDMTSVAEAADEY
-458 MVVVPLE
+458 MVVAPLE
-465 MSGGE
+465 MSGGK
-470 DGNASIDDSSY
+470 DGNAGVIDSSY
-481 IQQAWDVDNSPFNRL
+481 TQQAWDVDDSPFNRL

-574 NEGKTKVVTLTG
+574 SEGKTKTVTLTG

-614 KLLDITTSDA
+614 KLLDIPTSDA

>member
-13 GVAVIELEGEKGI
+13 GVTVIELEGEKGI

-33 CGYAGVM
+33 CGYAGIM
-40 EKGPVGELIIAPN
+40 EKGPVGELILAPN

-63 IIDDLLLP
+63 IIDDSLLP

-96 EVQAEI
+96 EVQAEMT
-102 PLYAR
+102 LYAR
-107 YGSLLTRMGILK
+107 YDSLLTPMGTLK

-126 GGKERHYT
+126 GGKENYYT
-134 ADVDDMDTD
+134 GVATGVTE
-143 LSNTTLDTGLAMA
+143 TTVTTGVTMLL
-156 VDEWKGGILEIADVA
+156 DEWAGGYLQISGST
-171 NTTYEIIGN
+171 NTYEIISN
-180 DAAGVITVAA
+180 TAAGVITVAA
-190 DSTMKDDYDASE
+190 DSTIEFDGGAVDDV
-202 ADPATDRYY
+202 YY
-211 LSLGNA
+211 LYHENA
-217 GKAISIMI
+217 GKAVSIMI

-275 IEAED
+275 IEAVD
-280 KWTGAH
+280 LWTGAH

-296 GIIAASPAVTDTVL
+296 GIIDTAGITDTVL
-310 TSIIH
+310 TSVIY
-315 DFTIT
+315 DLTVT
-320 KYATTLPDPTFLL
+320 TGDATPTLTL
-333 GTTTDDMIAQKITLV
+333 GTTTDSHLAQKLTITMTAADTGNV
-348 VTNTASEATAT
+348 V
-359 SDKFGDLG
+359 SDKFGAVG
-367 TVTIGS
+367 TITVDSVYDNTDY
-373 EFTPNNKWT
+373 KWV
-382 PPFTLTNVGSTPLVD
+382 PPFTI
-397 ADEMVINYKP
+397 ADGGTTLEATDVIVINYKP
-407 FIPDSLIGGYLYPDK
+407 FVLDSLIGGYLYPDK
-422 VNEKSAKY
+422 VNASSTRY
-430 RIVDNDHKSI
+430 RIVDNDHKTI

-445 SDMTSKAEAADEY
+445 SDMTSVAAAADKY
-458 MVVVPLE
+458 MVVAPLE
-465 MSGGE
+465 MSGGK
-470 DGNASIDDSSY
+470 DGNASVDSTSY
-481 IQQAWDVDNSPFNRL
+481 SQQAWDVDNSPFNRL
-496 FGRNMGLIKY
+496 FGKNMGLIKY
-506 ATPGVTSTA
+506 ATPGVTTTA

-537 ATVTEAGAITY
+537 DTVTEAGAITY

-574 NEGKTKVVTLTG
+574 NEGKTKTVTLTG

-614 KLLDITTSDA
+614 KLLDIPTSDA

-677 ESFDWIIFMINDRT
+677 ESFDWIVFMINDRI

-715 NTFQEAVII
+715 NTFKDAVVI